1 MTKLFRLPKVRVQ
14 DRKNQYDETLTCIQ
28 RDSWDHD
35 IEMNQTDQVD
45 FTVSNDGT
53 IGYQLLENENY
64 IFFSGQQYRIKQTE
78 KDDSG
83 YDIKRTITTTHI
95 RFDAQYVYQY
105 EKHKGSWTVGPADLM
120 SFVFDQN
127 DLGNHGF
134 TWTIIGDPPKVEVTD
149 YGECSGQDCIND
161 CCEKFNMVVTADNKH
176 IFLTVMENFVKKVNS
191 SFRYL
196 YNTPEFQASID
207 TTEIQNIAKCYGKT
221 KEKEDTTT
229 DSDDSGS
236 DIDNGS
242 NNTSNSDDDA
252 TNIDTKDATDDDDTE
267 YYFQPFIV
275 RDEESIKEWGERP
288 GPPISDERFTN
299 PENMWKYALATMK
312 SEPDLQITL
321 NFSGEEKL
329 ELGNMLYIAVQ
340 PENFVTWVTVT
351 GIKNNVFVRPIN
363 AEITLENKRQ
373 NLVDY
378 EVALQKSIKS
388 VKGHLSGIGHSLSAV
403 DTLANNAWGM
413 GTITKKVGEV
423 HDRN

>member
-35 IEMNQTDQVD
+35 IEMNQTDQID

-176 IFLTVMENFVKKVNS
+176 IFLTVMENFVKKVNA
-191 SFRYL
+191 SFKYL
-196 YNTPEFQASID
+196 YNTPEFQAAID
-207 TTEIQNIAKCYGKT
+207 TTELQNIAKCYGKT
-221 KEKEDTTT
+221 KEKEDTTNS
-229 DSDDSGS
+229 SDDGSS
-236 DIDNGS
+236 DIPDS
-242 NNTSNSDDDA
+242 ADDA
-252 TNIDTKDATDDDDTE
+252 TNVDTKDATDDDDTE
-267 YYFQPFIV
+267 YYFAPFIV

-288 GPPISDERFTN
+288 GPPIIDERFTD
-299 PENMWKYALATMK
+299 PEAMCQYALATMK

-329 ELGNMLYIAVQ
+329 ELGNMLYIVVQ

-363 AEITLENKRQ
+363 SEITLENKRQ

-388 VKGHLSGIGHSLSAV
+388 VKGHLSGIGRSLSAV

>member
-28 RDSWDHD
+28 RDGWDHD
-35 IEMNQTDQVD
+35 IEMNQTDQID

-83 YDIKRTITTTHI
+83 YDIKRTITATHI

-134 TWTIIGDPPKVEVTD
+134 TWTIIGDSPKVEVTD

-176 IFLTVMENFVKKVNS
+176 IFLTVMEDFVKKVNA

-221 KEKEDTTT
+221 KEKEEGTAE
-229 DSDDSGS
+229 S
-236 DIDNGS
+236 
-242 NNTSNSDDDA
+242 
-252 TNIDTKDATDDDDTE
+252 DDDTE
-267 YYFQPFIV
+267 YYFAPFIV
-275 RDEESIKEWGERP
+275 RDEESIQEWGERP
-288 GPPISDERFTN
+288 GPPIIDERFTD
-299 PENMWKYALATMK
+299 PEAMRQYALATMK

-351 GIKNNVFVRPIN
+351 GIKNNVFVRPVN

-388 VKGHLSGIGHSLSAV
+388 VKGHLSGIGRSLSAV